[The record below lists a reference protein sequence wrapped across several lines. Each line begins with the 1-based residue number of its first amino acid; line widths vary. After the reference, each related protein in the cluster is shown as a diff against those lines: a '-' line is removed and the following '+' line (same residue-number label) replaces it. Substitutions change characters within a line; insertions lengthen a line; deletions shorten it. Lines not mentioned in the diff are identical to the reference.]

1 MNDNNS
7 TYTFVEKYQNMQS
20 QREKKI
26 AAFNQLSM
34 LGLGKSFQVPFG
46 GCELLTKPYNIINA
60 YVISI
65 PILSL

>member
-1 MNDNNS
+1 MITTQHTHLWRS
-7 TYTFVEKYQNMQS
+7 TRICKA
-20 QREKKI
+20 REKKI

-46 GCELLTKPYNIINA
+46 GWELLTKPYNIINA